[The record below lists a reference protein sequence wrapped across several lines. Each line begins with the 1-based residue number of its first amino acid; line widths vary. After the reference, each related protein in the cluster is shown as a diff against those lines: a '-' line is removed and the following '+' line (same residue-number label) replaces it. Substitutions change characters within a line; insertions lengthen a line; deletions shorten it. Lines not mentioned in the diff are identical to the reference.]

1 MPELKSLSDIELLRS
16 VWHHTFRM
24 TTECCSRLA
33 EDGCYTLP
41 PLPFAYDAL
50 EPVLDAET
58 LHLHH
63 DCHHQ
68 AYVDGAN
75 KAADTLRRIAA
86 GELPETLTMAATND
100 LAFNLSGHML
110 HSLYWQSLSPEAQ
123 TLPEGAFAEAVKSSF
138 GSFEGL
144 KKVFRTVALGV
155 QGSGWAVLG
164 MDKASRRL
172 TVLGVT
178 KHQDAMLPMFR
189 PLLAC
194 DVWEHAYYLRY
205 QNKRAAYVDAL
216 LPHLHWSGAAERW
229 EHHSSCCHA

>member
-1 MPELKSLSDIELLRS
+1 MEVSYPS
-16 VWHHTFRM
+16 M
-24 TTECCSRLA
+24 TTECCTPFA
-33 EDGCYTLP
+33 EDGRYTLP

-75 KAADTLRRIAA
+75 KAADTLQGIAA
-86 GELPETLTMAATND
+86 GKLPETLTMAATND

-110 HSLYWQSLSPEAQ
+110 HSLYWQSLCPEAKDC
-123 TLPEGAFAEAVKSSF
+123 LPEGAFAEAVKTAF

-144 KKVFRTVALGV
+144 KKVFRTVALGM

-164 MDKASRRL
+164 VDKASRRL
-172 TVLGVT
+172 VVLGVA
-178 KHQDAMLPMFR
+178 KHQDALLPLFR
-189 PLLAC
+189 PLLAL

-205 QNKRAAYVDAL
+205 RNKRAAYVDAL
-216 LPHLHWSGAAERW
+216 LPHLNWKGAAERF
-229 EHHSSCCHA
+229 EHHTSCRHA